1 MNLGNLL
8 KIIILIIIFSVNI
21 NFTKAYNLNDAIN
34 STLINNDQ
42 IQVAKKTLEI
52 TILAKPKAMTEFLPD
67 VNAQLNKTFTNPDSL
82 TIKDPKNPSGPS
94 TTIPGSFNK
103 SSFTFGIEQD
113 IFTGGSTIAKLA
125 AADAE
130 INAAYQAYNK
140 SLNEIILNAITSY
153 QNVLTIREL
162 VRVQKENVDM
172 AQKSV
177 EKATITVKTGA
188 ETKTSLFM
196 AKASLAAMK
205 SNLEDYLVQQN
216 QAESSYLYLIGEE
229 APKKMDMIDVKKYP
243 KIDSFDKLKIMVN
256 AQNPDL
262 LAIKNKLKASK
273 QLINIQA
280 SGLLPRVSL
289 FANRSNNKYSDST
302 PDQYKN
308 GFNGNTYGIKMSI
321 PLLYKGGVQYLNIS
335 EAKKKSKQ
343 TEYSLKDT
351 INNVNF
357 KISDVWKTYISSE
370 NIYKSYLSSED
381 NYYKTYLSTQSEFDV
396 GAKTLMDVIN
406 RQKDYNTAIIN
417 RLQKEKDYK
426 LSSFKIYNL
435 IGNLPQVISQNSL
448 LKKKDANK

>member
-34 STLINNDQ
+34 STLINNDK
-42 IQVAKKTLEI
+42 IQAIKKKLEI
-52 TILAKPKAMTEFLPD
+52 TILAKPKAMTEFLPN
-67 VNAQLNKTFTNPDSL
+67 VSAELNKTFTNLDSL
-82 TIKDPKNPSGPS
+82 TIKDSRGN
-94 TTIPGSFNK
+94 TATIPGSFNK
-103 SSFTFGIEQD
+103 NTFAFSIEQD

-130 INAAYQAYNK
+130 INAAYQEYNK

-153 QNVLTIREL
+153 QNVLTFREL
-162 VRVQKENVDM
+162 VKVQRENVDM
-172 AQKSV
+172 AQKHV

-216 QAESSYLYLIGEE
+216 KAESSYLYLIGEE

-243 KIDSFDKLKIMVN
+243 KIDSVDNLKIMVN

-262 LAIKNKLKASK
+262 LTLKNKLKASK
-273 QLINIQA
+273 QGINIEA
-280 SGLLPRVSL
+280 STLLPRVSL
-289 FANRSNNKYSDST
+289 FANRSSNKYSDST

-308 GFNGNTYGIKMSI
+308 GFNGNTYGIRMSI

-335 EAKKKSKQ
+335 EAKKRNKQ
-343 TEYSLKDT
+343 IEYSLKD
-351 INNVNF
+351 IIKQVNSET
-357 KISDVWKTYISSE
+357 SDVWKTYISSE

-396 GAKTLMDVIN
+396 GAKTLMEVIT
-406 RQKDYNTAIIN
+406 RQRDYNTAIIN

-426 LSSFKIYNL
+426 LASFKIYNL

-448 LKKKDANK
+448 LKKKDISK